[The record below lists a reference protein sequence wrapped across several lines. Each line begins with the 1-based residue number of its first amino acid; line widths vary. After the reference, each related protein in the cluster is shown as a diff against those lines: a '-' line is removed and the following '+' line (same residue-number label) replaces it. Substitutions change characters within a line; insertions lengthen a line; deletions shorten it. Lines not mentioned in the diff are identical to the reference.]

1 MCTTRAVL
9 SNARAL
15 LRGAF
20 ANTADQLG
28 LPAPGVGRIGDACSK
43 QSWRS
48 ACVIEATLVLQMSTI
63 VEAAKKPM
71 PIKKAQKTVKK
82 AASKAKSQVKGG
94 ASGADFW
101 YGPNRPGFLG
111 ELRWRSM
118 DESRIYPT
126 GYNG

>member
-1 MCTTRAVL
+1 
-9 SNARAL
+9 
-15 LRGAF
+15 
-20 ANTADQLG
+20 
-28 LPAPGVGRIGDACSK
+28 
-43 QSWRS
+43 
-48 ACVIEATLVLQMSTI
+48 MSTV

-111 ELRWRSM
+111 ELRARSV
-118 DESRIYPT
+118 DK
-126 GYNG
+126 

>member
-1 MCTTRAVL
+1 
-9 SNARAL
+9 
-15 LRGAF
+15 
-20 ANTADQLG
+20 
-28 LPAPGVGRIGDACSK
+28 
-43 QSWRS
+43 
-48 ACVIEATLVLQMSTI
+48 MSTV

-111 ELRWRSM
+111 ELRARSV
-118 DESRIYPT
+118 DESHIHPT
-126 GYNG
+126 GYSASTV

>member
-1 MCTTRAVL
+1 MLWYCFAGPSPVPL
-9 SNARAL
+9 ISWVYL
-15 LRGAF
+15 LRGR
-20 ANTADQLG
+20 Q
-28 LPAPGVGRIGDACSK
+28 IGDACSK
-43 QSWRS
+43 QQWRS
-48 ACVIEATLVLQMSTI
+48 ACSTEFALELQMSTV

-111 ELRWRSM
+111 ELRARSM
-118 DESRIYPT
+118 VESHFHPT
-126 GYNG
+126 G

>member
-9 SNARAL
+9 SNARPL

-43 QSWRS
+43 QEWRS
-48 ACVIEATLVLQMSTI
+48 ACVIEAMLVLQMSTI

-111 ELRWRSM
+111 ELRARSV
-118 DESRIYPT
+118 DK
-126 GYNG
+126 

>member
-1 MCTTRAVL
+1 
-9 SNARAL
+9 
-15 LRGAF
+15 
-20 ANTADQLG
+20 
-28 LPAPGVGRIGDACSK
+28 
-43 QSWRS
+43 
-48 ACVIEATLVLQMSTI
+48 MSTV

-111 ELRWRSM
+111 ELRVRSTV
-118 DESRIYPT
+118 ESHIHPT
-126 GYNG
+126 GCSAKAVYASGQVAHCVIGLL